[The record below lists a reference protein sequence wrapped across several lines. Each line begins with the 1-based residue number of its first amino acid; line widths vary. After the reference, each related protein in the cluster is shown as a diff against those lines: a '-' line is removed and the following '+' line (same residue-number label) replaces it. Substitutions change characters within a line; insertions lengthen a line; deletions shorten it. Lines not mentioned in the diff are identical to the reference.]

1 MIETTDRPTARS
13 LPPSHRPQALY
24 VYQRQYESGGQMWPL
39 VAHRAVSCCWVM
51 VLFTSAVF
59 VLKGAYTQAALLCV
73 TLPIY
78 LLRFDA

>member
-1 MIETTDRPTARS
+1 M
-13 LPPSHRPQALY
+13 
-24 VYQRQYESGGQMWPL
+24 YQRQYESGGQMWPL